1 MNKKSRIAVV
11 VFAEAQILDIA
22 GPVAVFSAANRLLP
36 ADRGYDVTLVSEETG
51 QVPMNSPVNLVV
63 GASWADLS
71 VADFDTL
78 VVVGGMPGTARA
90 LQSKPLSALIRQAH
104 QSGKRVASICT
115 GAFILAASGILDNR
129 KCTTH
134 WQYLNQLRAEY
145 SAVKT
150 LDDVLFHVEQNIW
163 TSAGVTAGMDMALA
177 MVADDLGPE
186 IALRIAKDLV
196 MFVVRPGSLTQL
208 SENLQMPVTQERKFR
223 ELMLWARANPAGKLD
238 VVTMAERCN
247 MSARNFTRRFREE
260 CGMTPAKMVEDARV
274 AAAQYY
280 LENTELTFQ
289 RISSMSGFPS
299 KEAMG
304 AAFKRRTGMLPSAY
318 RELLEKHGSAGEPSR
333 EAALSTPPGRKRR
346 G

>member
-1 MNKKSRIAVV
+1 LNKKLRVAVI
-11 VFAEAQILDIA
+11 VFADAQILDIA
-22 GPVAVFSAANRLLP
+22 GPVAVLAAANRLLP
-36 ADRGYDVTLVSEETG
+36 PNVGYEVTLASESVG
-51 QVPMNSPVNLVV
+51 PVLMNSPISLVV
-63 GASWADLS
+63 SASWADLS
-71 VADFDTL
+71 DADFDTL
-78 VVVGGMPGTARA
+78 LVAGGMPGTVKA
-90 LQSKPLSALIRQAH
+90 LQSEPLSHLIRTAH
-104 QSGKRVASICT
+104 ESEKRIASICT
-115 GAFILAASGILDNR
+115 GAFILAAAGILDNR

-134 WQYLNQLRAEY
+134 WQYLSQLRATFP
-145 SAVKT
+145 SVKA
-150 LDDVLFHVEQNIW
+150 LDDVLFHVERNIW
-163 TSAGVTAGMDMALA
+163 TSAGVTAGMDMTLA
-177 MVADDLGPE
+177 MVADDFGPE

-223 ELMLWARANPAGKLD
+223 ELMLWARANPAAKLD
-238 VVTMAERCN
+238 VVAMAERCN

-260 CGMTPAKMVEDARV
+260 CGITPAKMVEDARV

-289 RISSMSGFPS
+289 RISTISGFPS

-318 RELLEKHGSAGEPSR
+318 REMFEARASGGETPR
-333 EAALSTPPGRKRR
+333 RPALNTARGRKRQ